1 MGILRKSF
9 DFVAGLIPGYKGY
22 KDKEQRRDCDRMLRH
37 AIVTR
42 LQERKSV
49 VDRAIAESS
58 RKFQFD
64 NLEPLELVKR
74 KIERVADLARHAPA
88 GYSGL
93 FDTAEIGP
101 EQLDQIYNN
110 DAAVLQRVDD
120 LGALIEALP
129 RAADV
134 PAAADGCITALQN
147 IERAVLERDHL
158 LMEMKG

>member
-37 AIVTR
+37 TITTR

-74 KIERVADLARHAPA
+74 KVERVADLVRYAPA
-88 GYSGL
+88 GYSGF
-93 FDTAEIGP
+93 FDTAEVGP

-110 DAAVLQRVDD
+110 DMAVLQRLDE
-120 LGALIEALP
+120 LGALIDALP
-129 RAADV
+129 RAPDV
-134 PAAADGCITALQN
+134 PGACDACITALQN
-147 IERAVLERDHL
+147 IEKAALERDHL
-158 LMEMKG
+158 MMDLK

>member
-1 MGILRKSF
+1 MGLLRKGF
-9 DFVAGLIPGYKGY
+9 DFVAGIIPGYKGY

-74 KIERVADLARHAPA
+74 KMERVSDLVRHAPA
-88 GYSGL
+88 GYSGF

-101 EQLDQIYNN
+101 EQLDRIYAN
-110 DAAVLQRVDD
+110 DMGVLQRVDE
-120 LGALIEALP
+120 LGALVEALP

-134 PAAADGCITALQN
+134 PAAADQCITALQN
-147 IERAVLERDHL
+147 IEKAALERDHL
-158 LMEMKG
+158 MMEVK

>member
-1 MGILRKSF
+1 VVGILRKSF
-9 DFVAGLIPGYKGY
+9 DFVAGIIPGYKGY

-42 LQERKSV
+42 LQERKGV

-74 KIERVADLARHAPA
+74 KMERVSDLVRHAPA
-88 GYSGL
+88 GYSGF

-101 EQLDQIYNN
+101 EQLDRIYAN
-110 DAAVLQRVDD
+110 DMGVLQRVDE
-120 LGALIEALP
+120 LGALIDTLP
-129 RAADV
+129 KAPDV
-134 PAAADGCITALQN
+134 PAAADECITALQN
-147 IERAVLERDHL
+147 IERAALERDHL
-158 LMEMKG
+158 MMEVK

>member
-1 MGILRKSF
+1 MGILRKGI

-22 KDKEQRRDCDRMLRH
+22 KDKEQRRDADRMLRH

-42 LQERKSV
+42 LQERKAV

-74 KIERVADLARHAPA
+74 KLERVTDLVRHAPA
-88 GYSGL
+88 GYSGF

-101 EQLDQIYNN
+101 EQLDRIYEN
-110 DAAVLQRVDD
+110 DAGVLERVNEV
-120 LGALIEALP
+120 AQVIEGLP
-129 RAADV
+129 RAEDV
-134 PAAADGCITALQN
+134 PAAADQCVTALQN
-147 IERAVLERDHL
+147 IEKAVLERDHL
-158 LMEMKG
+158 LMDVG

>member
-1 MGILRKSF
+1 VGILRKGI

-22 KDKEQRRDCDRMLRH
+22 KDKEQRRDADRMLRH

-42 LQERKSV
+42 LQERKAV

-74 KIERVADLARHAPA
+74 KLERVTDLVRHAPA
-88 GYSGL
+88 GYSGF

-101 EQLDQIYNN
+101 EQLDRIYEN
-110 DAAVLQRVDD
+110 DAGVLERVNEV
-120 LGALIEALP
+120 AQVIEGLP
-129 RAADV
+129 RAEDV
-134 PAAADGCITALQN
+134 PAAADQCVTALQN
-147 IERAVLERDHL
+147 IEKAVLERDHL
-158 LMEMKG
+158 LMDVG

>member
-1 MGILRKSF
+1 MGILRKGV

-22 KDKEQRRDCDRMLRH
+22 KDKEQRRDADRMLRH

-42 LQERKSV
+42 LQERKAV

-74 KIERVADLARHAPA
+74 KLERVTDLIRHAPA
-88 GYSGL
+88 GYSGF

-101 EQLDQIYNN
+101 EQLDRIYEN
-110 DAAVLQRVDD
+110 DASVLERVNEV
-120 LGALIEALP
+120 GQIIEGLP
-129 RAADV
+129 RAEDI
-134 PAAADGCITALQN
+134 PAAADQCVTALQN
-147 IERAVLERDHL
+147 IEKAVLERDHL
-158 LMEMKG
+158 LMDVK

>member
-1 MGILRKSF
+1 MGILRKGF

-22 KDKEQRRDCDRMLRH
+22 KDKEQRRDCDRLLRH
-37 AIVTR
+37 TITTR

-49 VDRAIAESS
+49 VDRAIADSS

-74 KIERVADLARHAPA
+74 KIERVADLARYAPA
-88 GYSGL
+88 GYSGM

-110 DAAVLQRVDD
+110 DMAVLQRVDELSAMID
-120 LGALIEALP
+120 SLP
-129 RAADV
+129 RAQDV
-134 PAAADGCITALQN
+134 PFAADSCINALQN
-147 IERAVLERDHL
+147 IEKAIQERDHL
-158 LMEMKG
+158 MMEIK

>member
-1 MGILRKSF
+1 MGILRKGF

-37 AIVTR
+37 TITTR

-74 KIERVADLARHAPA
+74 KIERVGDLVRYAPA
-88 GYSGL
+88 GYSGF
-93 FDTAEIGP
+93 FDTAEVGA

-110 DAAVLQRVDD
+110 DMAVLQRLDE
-120 LGALIEALP
+120 LAYLIDALP
-129 RAADV
+129 KAPDV
-134 PAAADGCITALQN
+134 PAAADACIDALQN
-147 IERAVLERDHL
+147 IEKAALERDHL
-158 LMEMKG
+158 MMELK

>member
-1 MGILRKSF
+1 MGLLRKSF

-37 AIVTR
+37 TVTTR

-74 KIERVADLARHAPA
+74 KMERVSDLVRYAPA
-88 GYSGL
+88 GYSGF
-93 FDTAEIGP
+93 FDTAEIGA
-101 EQLDQIYNN
+101 EQLDQIYAN
-110 DAAVLQRVDD
+110 DMGLLQRIDE
-120 LGALIEALP
+120 LGALVDALP
-129 RAADV
+129 KASDV
-134 PAAADGCITALQN
+134 PAAADGCVEALQS
-147 IERAVLERDHL
+147 IERAVQERDHL
-158 LMEMKG
+158 MMDVK

>member
-1 MGILRKSF
+1 MGLLRKSF
-9 DFVAGLIPGYKGY
+9 DFVTGWIPGYKGY
-22 KDKEQRRDCDRMLRH
+22 REKEQRRDCDRMLRH
-37 AIVTR
+37 AIVTK

-74 KIERVADLARHAPA
+74 KLERVSDLVRHAPA
-88 GYSGL
+88 GYSGF

-110 DAAVLQRVDD
+110 DMAILQRVDELSAMID
-120 LGALIEALP
+120 GLP
-129 RAADV
+129 RSPDV
-134 PAAADGCITALQN
+134 PAAADMCITALQN
-147 IERAVLERDHL
+147 IEKAAMERDHL
-158 LMEMKG
+158 MMEVK